1 MKSYYSLHL
10 LQPHS
15 VVLSCLKLDLNVTF
29 DLQNFIN
36 LSSLFQGNVLGKRA
50 EFVPWV
56 VNLQKEIKAL
66 HPILE
71 YVKFLFLCRRTP

>member
-1 MKSYYSLHL
+1 MKNYYSLHL

-15 VVLSCLKLDLNVTF
+15 VVLSCLKLDLNLTF

-36 LSSLFQGNVLGKRA
+36 LSSLFQGNVPGKRA

-56 VNLQKEIKAL
+56 VNFAEGNKSTAPYFRICEISFS
-66 HPILE
+66 
-71 YVKFLFLCRRTP
+71 V

>member
-1 MKSYYSLHL
+1 MKSYYSRHL

-15 VVLSCLKLDLNVTF
+15 VVLSCLKLDLNLTF

-36 LSSLFQGNVLGKRA
+36 LSSLFQGNVLGKRK

-56 VNLQKEIKAL
+56 VNFAEGNKSTAPYFRICE
-66 HPILE
+66 
-71 YVKFLFLCRRTP
+71 VSFSV